1 LGFRVVGGKKLPNGD
16 LGAFIVSVDKS
27 RAKETLGELKEGDQV
42 LKGKEGV
49 VDSLFFRYLNGMA
62 FY

>member
-42 LKGKEGV
+42 LKQERREWLTVCFSGT
-49 VDSLFFRYLNGMA
+49 
-62 FY
+62 